1 MFHYLIESLI
11 GSVGGLAANV
21 LLEKCVEVTLAQ
33 VVVMHGL
40 ISGQQRLLRQVL
52 EASLLMLV

>member
-11 GSVGGLAANV
+11 GSVGGLTANV